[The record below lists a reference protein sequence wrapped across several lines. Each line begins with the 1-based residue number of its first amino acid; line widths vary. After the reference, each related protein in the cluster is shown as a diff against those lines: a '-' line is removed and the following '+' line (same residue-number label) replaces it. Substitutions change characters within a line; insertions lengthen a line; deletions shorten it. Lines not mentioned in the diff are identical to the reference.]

1 VYDNLTNNIKNQNF
15 ILNAEKSTR
24 AVEFIERFCKHSKGE
39 WAGQSVRLELF
50 QKAVIEAIFG
60 ILDPV
65 TGLRRFRECFFLV
78 GRKNGK
84 STLLAGIALYMM
96 LAYGEGGAEIY
107 STATKY
113 AQARL
118 IFDEVH
124 NMVK

>member
-1 VYDNLTNNIKNQNF
+1 MSYIAEYNALIQAGEIPACKRLLRVYDNLTNNIKNQNF

-39 WAGQSVRLELF
+39 WAGKPVQLELF

-84 STLLAGIALYMM
+84 STLLAGIALY
-96 LAYGEGGAEIY
+96 
-107 STATKY
+107 S
-113 AQARL
+113 RL
-118 IFDEVH
+118 I
-124 NMVK
+124 